1 MTKPIVRGLVAPI
14 LFTLLILASP
24 RPVQAQCDTAA
35 PNLTAFNFTP
45 TSVNTT
51 SAAQNVTCNM
61 TLSDAPAG
69 VADAT
74 CTFQFF
80 DVVSS
85 TIQSHS
91 CSTTTG
97 AAGVYSCA
105 VSLPRYSNAGIW
117 KAQVSAT
124 DNVTNTKTWTEFDLL
139 VLGFPTNLTV
149 TSDPDI
155 IAPNIT
161 ALSFT
166 PTAVTV
172 STGAKTV
179 TCTMTLTDAKSGTN
193 TASCFFQA
201 PTVSSEQV
209 QGCTTTTL
217 KSGTRQNGVFECV
230 LTIPQYADAGTWT
243 AAVIATDAVGNSGF
257 FDTAALQAKGLP
269 VNLAVTSSP
278 EDITG
283 PNQTSFDFNPKTAT
297 AGTGPTTI
305 TCSFGFSDSPAGVSS
320 SSCDFDFND
329 NTVFPPV
336 NQTQGC
342 TATALA
348 SGTRQ
353 SGTMSCTFVIP
364 RYSAPGNWFA
374 TTGYTDAVGN
384 SSTFNPATPL
394 NVTCGGGGDPECN
407 LLWSNKT
414 TLTWN
419 SIAGATRYNIYRGD
433 PATLATTY
441 GTCQNSRDPNLT
453 DTQFV
458 ETQLP
463 SPAGKGFTFL
473 VSYTSAGVEKGLG
486 KRSNGT
492 PRTVSPPCP

>member
-1 MTKPIVRGLVAPI
+1 MRKTMIRGIVAPV
-14 LFTLLILASP
+14 LFALLVLASP
-24 RPVQAQCDTAA
+24 RLAVAQCDTTP

-45 TSVNTT
+45 TSINTT

-61 TLSDAPAG
+61 TLNDSPAG
-69 VADAT
+69 VASAS
-74 CTFQFF
+74 CTFRYIDSGTGAF
-80 DVVSS
+80 
-85 TIQSHS
+85 QSHG

-97 AAGVYSCA
+97 SAGVYSCV
-105 VSLPRYSNAGIW
+105 VSMPRYSAAGVW
-117 KAQVSAT
+117 KAQVTAV
-124 DNVTNTKTWTEFDLL
+124 DNVGNTKNLTDIDLL
-139 VLGFPTNLTV
+139 IAGFPTDLTV
-149 TSDPDI
+149 TSDTDI
-155 IAPNIT
+155 VAPNIT

-166 PTAVTV
+166 PNAVTV

-179 TCTMTLTDAKSGTN
+179 TCTMTLTDAKSGVD
-193 TASCFFQA
+193 TASCFFSA
-201 PTVSSEQV
+201 PTASSQQA
-209 QGCTTTTL
+209 QGCTSNTL

-243 AAVIATDAVGNSGF
+243 ANVIANDAVGNSAV
-257 FDTAALQAKGLP
+257 FDPAALQAKGLP
-269 VNLAVTSSP
+269 TNLTVTSSP

-283 PNQTSFDFNPKTAT
+283 PNQTSFTFSPTTAN
-297 AGTGPTTI
+297 AGAGPTTI
-305 TCSFGFSDSPAGVSS
+305 TCTFGFTDSPAGVST

-329 NTVFPPV
+329 FTVFPPV
-336 NQTQGC
+336 SQSQGC

-374 TTGYTDAVGN
+374 TTNYTDAVGN

-394 NVTCGGGGDPECN
+394 SVTCGGGGDPECT
-407 LLWSNKT
+407 LTWSNKT

-419 SIAGATRYNIYRGD
+419 AIAGATRYNVYRGD
-433 PATLATTY
+433 PATLPNY

-458 ETQLP
+458 ETQNP

-473 VSYTSAGVEKGLG
+473 VSYLSGGVEKGLG

-492 PRTVSPPCP
+492 ARTVSPPCP